1 VLDLNKAGTKAGTMS
16 GPSETP
22 ASARRRVRLAV
33 RRGRE
38 AKGWTQTHV
47 AEEMEWSL
55 SKVMRIES
63 GEVTIAPNDLRPLLT
78 FLGIRD
84 KATVDGLVASA
95 KLSKQRRQWWDSPEL
110 REGFTPALKQL
121 VQLEPDATAIRY
133 FYPLILPARFQTPA
147 YSAAILDSF
156 RGGVSDEIIKAR
168 LAIRAARRERFL
180 NDSRP
185 TTLYTILDESV
196 LLRQTGGKQV
206 LVEQLLEIVRIAEA
220 PQVRLR
226 IIPLSHKAAVATMGL
241 YEIVYLGEEGDEE
254 NAVLYRESD
263 LVDELIDDADNIR
276 RHRSQFERLWNTI
289 YEEPAS
295 NELLRQRLKDLR

>member
-1 VLDLNKAGTKAGTMS
+1 MS

-22 ASARRRVRLAV
+22 ASARRRVRLVV
-33 RRGRE
+33 RRARE
-38 AKGWTQTHV
+38 ARGWTQSHV

-63 GEVTIAPNDLRPLLT
+63 GEVTISPNDLRPLLS
-78 FLGIRD
+78 FLGIKD
-84 KATVDGLVASA
+84 KATIDGLVASA
-95 KLSKQRRQWWDSPEL
+95 KLSKQRRQWWDAPEL
-110 REGFTPALKQL
+110 KDGFTPALKQL
-121 VQLEPDATAIRY
+121 VQLEPDATAVRY

-147 YSAAILDSF
+147 YAAAILESF
-156 RGGVSDEIIKAR
+156 RGGMKDEIIQTR

-180 NDSRP
+180 NDDRP
-185 TTLYTILDESV
+185 AMSYAILDESV
-196 LLRQTGGKQV
+196 LLRQTGGKHV
-206 LVEQLLEIVRIAEA
+206 LVEQLQELARIAGD
-220 PQVRLR
+220 PKVRLR

-289 YEEPAS
+289 HGEAAS
-295 NELLRQRLKDLR
+295 SELLRQRLKDLQ